1 MNRVPEEIVAYYKA
15 GRPLVCEI
23 DIQPWLCEFWPLDE
37 LMTYN
42 DDYEVAEQAPG
53 YFGFAT
59 SGGGEMYALSPAGAV
74 VCLAFVG
81 MSPKEELHIAKSWS
95 SFEGMLKSAL

>member
-1 MNRVPEEIVAYYKA
+1 MNRVPEEIANYYRS

-23 DIQPWLCEFWPLDE
+23 AVQPWLCEFWPFDGLIS
-37 LMTYN
+37 YN
-42 DDYEVAEQAPG
+42 NDYEVADWAPG

-59 SGGGEMYALSPAGAV
+59 SGGGEMYALSPSGKV

-81 MSPKEELHIAKSWS
+81 MSPNEELPIAQSWS
-95 SFEGMLKSAL
+95 NFESMLKNAL

>member
-1 MNRVPEEIVAYYKA
+1 MNRVPEEVAAYYNA

-37 LMTYN
+37 LITYN
-42 DDYEVAEQAPG
+42 NDYEVKKYAPG

-59 SGGGEMYALSPAGAV
+59 SGGGEMYALSPSGAV
-74 VCLAFVG
+74 VCLAFIG
-81 MSPKEELHIAKSWS
+81 MSPNEELPIAKH
-95 SFEGMLKSAL
+95 GPALRVC